1 MLFMMSLDDIQIMT
15 LIIMFL
21 LIRNVVVVGLYV

>member
-15 LIIMFL
+15 LIIMIL
-21 LIRNVVVVGLYV
+21 LIKNVVVVGLYV